1 MTTGTLKAHLAS
13 KELTRDHNLHT
24 KDVRARIEAAGG
36 DITEWD
42 PPLING
48 HFPMTPAIGDV
59 PLKMYL
65 VVASDGIFQ
74 SLEPKDVC
82 DLLQDAH
89 FQGNKK
95 SKQKSSCLL
104 LSSLADCI
112 VHNAFEKGST
122 DNLFAVVVPLMSVG
136 FNTRTLVDIDSIRD
150 KSCSQYELAVSDGG
164 EAAKRERED
173 EGVREVKLR
182 NLKT

>member
-1 MTTGTLKAHLAS
+1 
-13 KELTRDHNLHT
+13 
-24 KDVRARIEAAGG
+24 
-36 DITEWD
+36 
-42 PPLING
+42 
-48 HFPMTPAIGDV
+48 MTPAIGDA

-136 FNTRTLVDIDSIRD
+136 FNTRTLVG
-150 KSCSQYELAVSDGG
+150 KEVS
-164 EAAKRERED
+164 
-173 EGVREVKLR
+173 GVTLI
-182 NLKT
+182 LLL

>member
-24 KDVRARIEAAGG
+24 KDERARIEAAGG

-48 HFPMTPAIGDV
+48 HFPMTRAIVMYGIISEPEVTDWRT
-59 PLKMYL
+59 LSADDSYL
-65 VVASDGIFQ
+65 VVASDGIFE

-89 FQGNKK
+89 FKGNEK

-104 LSSLADCI
+104 LSSLADCV

-122 DNLFAVVVPLMSVG
+122 DNLSAVVVPLMSAG
-136 FNTRTLVDIDSIRD
+136 FNTKTLVG
-150 KSCSQYELAVSDGG
+150 K
-164 EAAKRERED
+164 
-173 EGVREVKLR
+173 EV
-182 NLKT
+182 TVE